1 MLASLALRCLSLRL
15 RDQSRLKLTNLRPN
29 KEGPLR
35 IKKGALLVQQLF
47 AHHVNLTGAR
57 RVEWFEF
64 QLDAVVF
71 TEAFLDESGVDGAD
85 EG

>member
-1 MLASLALRCLSLRL
+1 MAELLA
-15 RDQSRLKLTNLRPN
+15 
-29 KEGPLR
+29 E
-35 IKKGALLVQQLF
+35 
-47 AHHVNLTGAR
+47 HVNLTGAR

-85 EG
+85 ESGGAFIVDHEWAAV

>member
-1 MLASLALRCLSLRL
+1 M
-15 RDQSRLKLTNLRPN
+15 
-29 KEGPLR
+29 
-35 IKKGALLVQQLF
+35 QQLF

>member
-1 MLASLALRCLSLRL
+1 MAELLA
-15 RDQSRLKLTNLRPN
+15 
-29 KEGPLR
+29 E
-35 IKKGALLVQQLF
+35 
-47 AHHVNLTGAR
+47 HVNLTGAR